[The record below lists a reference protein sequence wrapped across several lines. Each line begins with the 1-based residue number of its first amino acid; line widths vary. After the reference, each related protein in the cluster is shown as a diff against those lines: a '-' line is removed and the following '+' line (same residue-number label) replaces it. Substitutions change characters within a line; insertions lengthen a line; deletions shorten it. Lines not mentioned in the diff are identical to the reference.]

1 MSQINLTN
9 NVWTEPSQEQSDW
22 ANHFLRSIEEP
33 PGSSERRKS
42 SSPVKQSHH
51 SHSTTS
57 PLNNITVSRVSSQ
70 TKPRWSSENFRPV
83 SSEASSTDNVSSP
96 PSLLFTLQYPEA
108 EVLPSSEQPSPTPVK
123 DRGLVSTSSP
133 PTTPEKI
140 FFEKH
145 NIMKWV
151 IDDQDDGD
159 ILGLTSSQSQEIS
172 EIALEN
178 MKLEAD
184 TEVKNISLPETSQ
197 SEVRPKRTK
206 RRSEPDLSKLTEA
219 EISAR
224 KYSRIRRLNN
234 ESSRRCRMKKKLE
247 QNLLLKELE
256 DQTVRHTI
264 LKERCKAL
272 ESKVRNMKISF
283 LRHFKDPQ
291 RELALARQRI
301 IFGGKI
307 DDDILR
313 RIVVT
318 RDLPDISSIWSN
330 LQ

>member
-1 MSQINLTN
+1 MSLINLTN
-9 NVWTEPSQEQSDW
+9 KVWTDPAQEQSDW
-22 ANHFLRSIEEP
+22 ANHFLRSIDDP
-33 PGSSERRKS
+33 VGSSDRRES
-42 SSPVKQSHH
+42 SSPSPVVKQSHH
-51 SHSTTS
+51 RHSPTS
-57 PLNNITVSRVSSQ
+57 PLNNITVSTVSRQ
-70 TKPRWSSENFRPV
+70 TKPRWSSENFRLV
-83 SSEASSTDNVSSP
+83 SSEASSTDNVTSP
-96 PSLLFTLQYPEA
+96 PSLLFTLQYPGD
-108 EVLPSSEQPSPTPVK
+108 LLSSQQPTPV
-123 DRGLVSTSSP
+123 VSTSSP

-159 ILGLTSSQSQEIS
+159 ILGLASSQSQEIS
-172 EIALEN
+172 QIALEN
-178 MKLEAD
+178 MKIEAD

-234 ESSRRCRMKKKLE
+234 ESSRRCRQKKKHQ

-256 DQTVRHTI
+256 DQTIQHTI

-272 ESKVRNMKISF
+272 ESKVRNMKTFF

-291 RELALARQRI
+291 REIALARQRI